1 MRVNVDD
8 LPPAP
13 LVVRWTVLRAAAAW
27 VLTIVSAIS
36 CSRQM
41 VFAELGVGG
50 NGGDRATGVG
60 GGPIETTGTNGPA
73 VTIGTAAAG
82 GATTSGTTGIGG
94 SGGIG
99 GFAGAGGNSST
110 DGGDTDCS
118 GDPCICMSSV
128 RLMDGYLNRDDC
140 AGDLLGFT
148 CTPIACIPNQP
159 NPLREQH
166 WQLDGPCIT
175 NDQPYVVGLH
185 IYGVVECK
193 AYAGNFTRANPTE
206 SADPSAVHN
215 LWIEGGSEVRNR
227 WTTYALTVTALP
239 STVIPGRDV
248 MPDGQV
254 YFLNQCPPGEMPN
267 VTTWKIDYTV
277 NLVVPGGGFINYVEY
292 DDDCN
297 MNANC
302 GDLPVL
308 AQCINRHVVEIPA
321 TASPPPPSSFVQPI
335 ENAFRA
341 PGQWWFVDVTSI
353 NPL

>member
-1 MRVNVDD
+1 MRANFDD

-13 LVVRWTVLRAAAAW
+13 LVVRWSVLRAAAGW
-27 VLTIVSAIS
+27 VLSAACAIS

-41 VFAELGVGG
+41 VFADLGVGG
-50 NGGDRATGVG
+50 KDGGDLATSSG
-60 GGPIETTGTNGPA
+60 GAPNGIETTGTSGTA
-73 VTIGTAAAG
+73 ITSGTAAA
-82 GATTSGTTGIGG
+82 TTTTTTGIGG
-94 SGGIG
+94 LGGIG
-99 GFAGAGGNSST
+99 GFAGGGGNDGPT
-110 DGGDTDCS
+110 DGGGADCS
-118 GDPCICMSSV
+118 DPCICMSGV

-140 AGDLLGFT
+140 ATALLGFT
-148 CTPIACIPNQP
+148 CAPGACVPNQP

-166 WQLDGPCIT
+166 WLLDGLCIT

-206 SADPSAVHN
+206 SADPSGAHN
-215 LWIEGGSEVRNR
+215 LWIEGGSDVHNR
-227 WTTYALTVTALP
+227 WTTYALTVTASP
-239 STVIPGRDV
+239 STVVPGRD
-248 MPDGQV
+248 MAPDGPV

-277 NLVVPGGGFINYVEY
+277 NLVVPGGSFINFLEF

-302 GDLPVL
+302 GDRPVL
-308 AQCINRHVVEIPA
+308 AQCVNRHVVEIPA
-321 TASPPPPSSFVQPI
+321 SASPPPPSSFVQPI
-335 ENAFRA
+335 ENSLGA